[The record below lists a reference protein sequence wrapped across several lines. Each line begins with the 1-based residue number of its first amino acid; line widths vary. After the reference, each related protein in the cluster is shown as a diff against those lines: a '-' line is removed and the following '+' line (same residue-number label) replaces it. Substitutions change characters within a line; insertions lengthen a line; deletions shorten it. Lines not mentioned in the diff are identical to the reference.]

1 MQNFRLSTAHL
12 KFHQICTLIGSLKY
26 KILAKNYRGV
36 ISHYPED
43 WCKIWRKTDLFQK
56 WQEFRK
62 IWPKHSKIYK
72 TCTFICSYC
81 AKYLMFNLKK
91 VQRSYLSWH
100 WMVMQNLKKN
110 WLVVWKMIWGIW
122 QIFTRALQSLK
133 IGTLIRFFNPKK
145 KMYELKIYRAV
156 MCHDNEEWYKI
167 WRGSDLLFQN
177 WHEEFAKFWPEHLK
191 VSKSF
196 ILIWPFWAKYM
207 LFELKKCR
215 WVIFHDT
222 EKGYN
227 IWREIDLPFQNW
239 HKELE
244 NIWPEHSKVSK
255 VSYIVWAKTL
265 QRSYLSWHWRM
276 MQNLNKK
283 WLVV

>member
-1 MQNFRLSTAHL
+1 MTRIWWNLIRALESLQNLHF
-12 KFHQICTLIGSLKY
+12 
-26 KILAKNYRGV
+26 
-36 ISHYPED
+36 
-43 WCKIWRKTDLFQK
+43 DLFLLCRV
-56 WQEFRK
+56 FGF
-62 IWPKHSKIYK
+62 WP
-72 TCTFICSYC
+72 
-81 AKYLMFNLKK
+81 KK
-91 VQRSYLSWH
+91 VQRSYFSWQ
-100 WMVMQNLKKN
+100 WRVMQNLEKN
-110 WLVVWKMIWGIW
+110 WLVVWKMTWGIW

-156 MCHDNEEWYKI
+156 KCHGNEEWYKI

-227 IWREIDLPFQNW
+227 IWREIDLRFKIDIRN
-239 HKELE
+239 L
-244 NIWPEHSKVSK
+244 
-255 VSYIVWAKTL
+255 KTFD
-265 QRSYLSWHWRM
+265 LST
-276 MQNLNKK
+276 QKSQKL
-283 WLVV
+283 WL